1 MDYSSWSVPT
11 QTISFLDMNL
21 MIVISVIFVLG
32 FVLVVR
38 YSARVIPAII
48 GAVAYLLFGFLG
60 TECVCMVFG
69 MIPGIGNFIYSNA
82 VIFSVFRA
90 VVLAAMYH
98 VGRVLTVT
106 LTSKEKY
113 TIGNSMMAG
122 FGNAVG
128 FAVVSGFNYM
138 YSSVMASTIN
148 EMGVEALLEGYTAE
162 QAESMLQSINALV
175 TVSPM
180 TYLLLG
186 IGTALDIIAMVILC
200 VFLYGIMMEKLSF
213 KYHWIMIGANAAII
227 LPSTLIEC
235 YSVEQCIL
243 FTIIKITAVVV
254 LFWGMLYVDGRYLD
268 KAFATAN
275 ANKYQTTTHLP
286 RMKK

>member
-1 MDYSSWSVPT
+1 MDYSSWSVPA
-11 QTISFLDMNL
+11 QTISFLDANL

-38 YSARVIPAII
+38 YSAKIVPAIV
-48 GAVAYLLFGFLG
+48 GAVAYLIFGFLG
-60 TECVCMVFG
+60 TECICMIFG
-69 MIPGIGNFIYSNA
+69 MLPGIGALIYSNA
-82 VIFSVFRA
+82 VIFSIFRA
-90 VVLAAMYH
+90 VVLAVMYH
-98 VGRVLTVT
+98 VGRFITIK

-122 FGNAVG
+122 FGNAFG

-138 YSSVMASTIN
+138 YSSVLASTIN
-148 EMGVEALLEGYTAE
+148 ELGVDALLEGYTGEEAD
-162 QAESMLQSINALV
+162 SILQSLTTLV
-175 TVSPM
+175 TVEPV

-200 VFLYGIMMEKLSF
+200 VFLYGIMTDKLPLQ
-213 KYHWIMIGANAAII
+213 YHWIMIGANAAII

-235 YSVEQCIL
+235 YSVEQCML
-243 FTIIKITAVVV
+243 LTIVKITMIVV

-268 KAFATAN
+268 KAFTAVN
-275 ANKYQTTTHLP
+275 AGKYRTTTHLP